1 VGDGEAPGAQP
12 LANQDAAEVRHPGD
26 VPEIARSPTTTSAL
40 LEALPLPIV
49 GAPMAG
55 GPSTPALVAAVSGA
69 GGLGFLGAGY
79 KTVDALCDDIAETRA
94 LTGRPFGVNVFAL
107 IDGTPGDP
115 AAIASYAARL
125 AGEAAPA
132 GVELGE
138 PRFEDDHF
146 AAKMEALIADPAAVV
161 SFTFGLPP
169 RAIIERLRA
178 AGSEVWITVTSP
190 AEAHAAAA
198 LAPDALVVQ
207 GVEAGGHRG
216 VFVDDERA
224 SDLTLLAALQLIG
237 AAVGLPLVAT
247 GGLATGAA
255 IGAALV
261 AGAAAAQVGSAYL
274 RTPEAGTSDAQRTA
288 TATAA
293 PTALTRAFT
302 GRTARGIV
310 NRLLTEHTAAA
321 PHAYPEIHHL
331 TAPLRAHGRAV
342 GDADLINLWAGQAH
356 MLAPELPAGELTQK
370 LADDARGAVATAHAR
385 LSGAA
390 PRGA

>member
-1 VGDGEAPGAQP
+1 VSDT
-12 LANQDAAEVRHPGD
+12 
-26 VPEIARSPTTTSAL
+26 ARTPATASAL

-79 KTVDALCDDIAETRA
+79 KTGAALCEDIAATRA
-94 LTGRPFGVNVFAL
+94 LTARPFGVNVFAL
-107 IDGTPGDP
+107 LDGEPGDID
-115 AAIASYAARL
+115 AIADYAARL
-125 AGEAAPA
+125 GGEAARA
-132 GVELGE
+132 GVALGD

-146 AAKMEALIADPAAVV
+146 AAKMEALIADPVAAV

-169 RAIIERLRA
+169 RDVVERLRA

-216 VFVDDERA
+216 VFVDDETA
-224 SDLTLLAALQLIG
+224 ADLTLLAALQLIG
-237 AAVGLPLVAT
+237 AAVDLPLVAT

-274 RTPEAGTSDAQRTA
+274 RTPEAGTSDAQRAA
-288 TATAA
+288 TATDA

-321 PHAYPEIHHL
+321 PRAYPEVHHV
-331 TAPLRAHGRAV
+331 TAPLRTHGRAV
-342 GDADLINLWAGQAH
+342 GDAGLINLWAGQTHA
-356 MLAPELPAGELTQK
+356 LAPGLPAGELTRQ
-370 LADDARGAVATAHAR
+370 LAADARAAVAAVHAR
-385 LSGAA
+385 LSG
-390 PRGA
+390 